1 MQHLGETNLRQET
14 QLSLTNHV
22 MHLCKCN
29 GVTDGD
35 PKKHPLPICVIT
47 PSLVVL
53 GLTMYA

>member
-35 PKKHPLPICVIT
+35 PKST
-47 PSLVVL
+47 PSTYVLLLLVWL
-53 GLTMYA
+53 F